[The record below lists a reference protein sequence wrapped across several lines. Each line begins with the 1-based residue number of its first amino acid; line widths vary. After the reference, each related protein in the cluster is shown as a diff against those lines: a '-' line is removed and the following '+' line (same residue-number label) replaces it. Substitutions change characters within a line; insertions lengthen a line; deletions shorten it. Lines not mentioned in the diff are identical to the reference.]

1 MCRVLFTLFCFGLV
15 LSAGSQ
21 EKQEKQEKQGET
33 TLAGL
38 QQKLSLHVSQPRFA
52 GAVWGVKVT
61 SLDSGATL
69 FETNAQKLLSPASNS
84 KLYTVALGLDRLGED
99 FRIKTSLYASS
110 KPDSAGTLKDD
121 LIVYGRGDPTINERL
136 HSNDVNQ
143 ALQPLVA
150 ALAKAGVKRIT
161 GDIVGDDSY
170 FKGPRLGSGWTWDDM
185 ESYYGAEISAL
196 TINDNVSVMFVRPGP
211 QPGAPCE
218 LRLSPGA
225 GLFLSNRT
233 ETLKEAARSINC
245 FRPPGQNVVY
255 VSGRMGLMEQE
266 SKEEITSPNP
276 AALFVSLL
284 KEALSC
290 AGIKVEGQT
299 RTMNWLD
306 RQIAPLNHNMVELGA
321 IGSLPVSDIAREI
334 LKPSQNLY
342 ADLLLAQVGERARDP
357 QKPEVTSEDLGIRE
371 LNRFL
376 SEAGV
381 PRGDVLFEEGSG
393 LSRNNLTTAR
403 ATVGL
408 LEFMS
413 RHKAAETFR
422 LGLPIAGVDG
432 TLRNRM
438 KGTAAA
444 GNVRAKTG
452 TLRWA
457 VSLSGY
463 VTSGAGERLAFSI
476 MLNRYH
482 NPSGARSAREE
493 VDAIPVM
500 LAEFS
505 GKTDESQ
512 KH

>member
-1 MCRVLFTLFCFGLV
+1 MLLCFGLV

-21 EKQEKQEKQGET
+21 EKQEKQGET
-33 TLAGL
+33 SLAGL
-38 QQKLSLHVSQPRFA
+38 QQKLSLHVSQPRFE
-52 GAVWGVKVT
+52 GAVWGVKII
-61 SLDSGATL
+61 SLESGATL
-69 FETNAQKLLSPASNS
+69 FETNSQKLLSPASNS
-84 KLYTVALGLDRLGED
+84 KVYTVALGLDRLGED
-99 FRIKTSLYASS
+99 FRIKTSFYASS
-110 KPDSAGTLKDD
+110 KPDSDGTLKGD

-143 ALQPLVA
+143 ALQPLVS

-196 TINDNVSVMFVRPGP
+196 TINDNVSVMYVKPGP
-211 QPGAPCE
+211 HPGAPCE

-225 GLFLSNRT
+225 GLFVSNRT
-233 ETLKEAARSINC
+233 ETLKEATRSINC

-255 VSGRMGLMEQE
+255 VSGRMGLTEPE

-276 AALFVSLL
+276 AALFVTLL

-290 AGIKVEGQT
+290 AGIKVDGQT

-306 RQIAPLNHNMVELGA
+306 RQVAPLNLTNLVELGA
-321 IGSLPVSDIAREI
+321 ISSLPVSDIAREI

-357 QKPEVTSEDLGIRE
+357 QKPDVTSEDLGIRE

-403 ATVGL
+403 ASVAL

-413 RHKAAETFR
+413 RHKAAQAFR

-463 VTSGAGERLAFSI
+463 VTSAAGERLVFSI

-493 VDAIPVM
+493 VDTIPVM
-500 LAEFS
+500 LAEFK
-505 GKTDESQ
+505 GKTGEAQ
-512 KH
+512 KQ